1 MGHVALYRQFR
12 SANFDEIV
20 EQKHVVAVL
29 RQSVISGQIGHA
41 YLFSGTR
48 GTGKTS
54 IAKIFSRAINC
65 LNPQNG
71 NPCNECEICRG
82 ILDNTLMDVIEMDA
96 ASNNSVDNIRRV
108 CDEVMF
114 LPTRAKYK
122 VYIVDEV
129 HMLSGG
135 AFNALL
141 KTLEEPPAHAVFIL
155 ATTEP
160 HRIPATILSRC
171 QRYDFRRIPLESM
184 VMRLRTIADVQHT
197 PIDEDALVT
206 ISNLSDGALR
216 DAISLLDQV
225 STGMTR
231 QITRDDVLKI
241 TGVVDDEFLSSMA
254 NALLSGDSLAIVT
267 LTEELVMDGRDIIRF
282 TLDLARYFRDVMVVH
297 VSPNPENLV
306 QATTDSVEKMRR
318 LADRTS
324 SDTLIYAITRLSGL
338 VSELK
343 WSPDMRTSFEIA
355 LLSFSSGIPGSANA
369 VKNPNPPVAR
379 AGVTAHTAA
388 PAPVMPSAPTS
399 ATSAAAVPA
408 PAAVSI
414 PAPAP
419 IPVKSAAPVPP
430 PIPVRAA
437 APVPPPTHFPAQTPE
452 APVKTLTAA
461 ELPVQDFTVP
471 GEPVPPKSVDA
482 PVAVVPDANAAVSAK
497 PVPSPAETAIEAV
510 VETSI
515 EATVK
520 APVEESVEVPVEAP
534 PVISASAPAK
544 SKKRVPP
551 PPIDD
556 FFRIV
561 APFDTGAAKSA
572 SGTKA
577 VDDAISLPPPP
588 EEPDPSQYSM
598 EDLFIPDDAAPVASA
613 APKVPENT
621 SSPAIQSAPEVPV
634 TTATPEVFVT
644 AATLEVPV
652 TTAAPEAL
660 AVDAAPNS
668 ASSSDVLE
676 SLSSPSASAD
686 TEMDRELLGGL
697 WETLLHKWEDTLFLV
712 SLQMKHA
719 RIDKKNGTLS
729 IVFPDIMGGYAD
741 SLTGQSEYKK
751 ISEDIRT
758 VIPGI
763 TEIRIGTDSQQSGS
777 PAGAAG
783 DLSGGTRAAKPDWAA
798 NIIAFSESTGIPVE
812 TLENL

>member
-20 EQKHVVAVL
+20 EQKHVVAAL

-65 LNPQNG
+65 LHPQNG

-82 ILDNTLMDVIEMDA
+82 ILDNTLLDVIEMDA
-96 ASNNSVDNIRRV
+96 ASNNSVDNIRRI

-184 VMRLRTIADVQHT
+184 VARLREIADVQHT
-197 PIDEDALVT
+197 PIDDDALIT

-231 QITRDDVLKI
+231 RITRDDVLKI
-241 TGVVDDEFLSSMA
+241 TGVVDDAFLSSMA

-282 TLDLARYFRDVMVVH
+282 TLDLARYFRDVMVVG

-306 QATTDSVEKMRR
+306 QATSDSVEKMRL
-318 LADRTS
+318 LADHTS

-355 LLSFSSGIPGSANA
+355 LLSFSAGIPGSVNA
-369 VKNPNPPVAR
+369 VKSPPAAR
-379 AGVTAHTAA
+379 TSVTAPAAASSASVTVRPTQAPSSPAPVKPAAPIVA
-388 PAPVMPSAPTS
+388 PAPAKP
-399 ATSAAAVPA
+399 
-408 PAAVSI
+408 
-414 PAPAP
+414 
-419 IPVKSAAPVPP
+419 AAPVPP
-430 PIPVRAA
+430 PVYVP
-437 APVPPPTHFPAQTPE
+437 APVPAAPA
-452 APVKTLTAA
+452 APS
-461 ELPVQDFTVP
+461 QDFTVP
-471 GEPVPPKSVDA
+471 GEP
-482 PVAVVPDANAAVSAK
+482 AAVYTA
-497 PVPSPAETAIEAV
+497 PSPAPAIPAPTIPAPVIPAPVIPAQVNTDVAVEAV
-510 VETSI
+510 RASN
-515 EATVK
+515 AA
-520 APVEESVEVPVEAP
+520 APIKPIPADTASPTEPAP
-534 PVISASAPAK
+534 ASTASAKAK
-544 SKKRVPP
+544 TARRIPP

-561 APFDTGAAKSA
+561 APFDTGAVKPVSA
-572 SGTKA
+572 VKA
-577 VDDAISLPPPP
+577 TDDSIPLPPPP
-588 EEPDPSQYSM
+588 DEPDPSQYSM
-598 EDLFIPDDAAPVASA
+598 EDLFIPDDAAPVAPVTATVPEVPA
-613 APKVPENT
+613 APVTSSIPEVPAAPE
-621 SSPAIQSAPEVPV
+621 SPAISEIAPSA
-634 TTATPEVFVT
+634 
-644 AATLEVPV
+644 AAQEYP
-652 TTAAPEAL
+652 
-660 AVDAAPNS
+660 
-668 ASSSDVLE
+668 ASSSVPAE
-676 SLSSPSASAD
+676 
-686 TEMDRELLGGL
+686 TEMDGELLNGL
-697 WETLLHKWEDTLFLV
+697 WATLLHKWEDTLFLV

-719 RIDKKNGTLS
+719 HVEQKSGIFY

-741 SLTGQSEYKK
+741 SLTQQSEYKK

-758 VIPGI
+758 VIQGVA
-763 TEIRIGTDSQQSGS
+763 EIRITTDSQQ
-777 PAGAAG
+777 AGAPKDGSGEFPGAG
-783 DLSGGTRAAKPDWAA
+783 VNAKPDWAS
-798 NIIAFSESTGIPVE
+798 NIIAFSESAGIPVE
-812 TLENL
+812 TLEN